1 MYLYSFHKV
10 RKYEEFE
17 ETMRL
22 ELNIIKLKGKIFI
35 IIKNDLKIWGKHRR
49 KELQIKFSF

>member
-17 ETMRL
+17 EAMHL

-49 KELQIKFSF
+49 KVLQINFSF